1 MKRITVLG
9 AGSWGTAL
17 AVLLQKRGHE
27 VTLWGRV
34 EDGLE
39 DVVRER
45 VNPRF
50 LPEVTIPNA
59 ITVTADMDDAL
70 SRPEILVL
78 SVPSQALRSVLQQ
91 IKNRVR
97 SEVVIVNTAKGL
109 ETKSHL
115 RMSEV
120 VSEIWGP
127 DTLKRFAVLSG
138 PSHAEEVGLEIPTAV
153 VAASTHLPTA
163 QLVQDVFMSR
173 TFRVYTSQDVIGVE
187 MGGSLK
193 NIIAL
198 ATGISEGLGFGDNTK
213 AALLTR
219 GLVEIIRMGV
229 QIGAEAKTFAGL
241 SGIGDLVVT
250 CSSRHSRNGRAGV
263 LIGQGCTREQ
273 AVEQVGMVVE
283 GIMTTKAAYE
293 MSHELGVEMPITNT
307 VYGVLYANQPA
318 GPAVWKLMERDKKDE
333 ILPTDSSGSE
343 IKDSS
348 IKSQNVK
355 IPSGCRESKF

>member
-1 MKRITVLG
+1 MKKVTVLG

-17 AVLLQKRGHE
+17 AILLQKIGHD
-27 VTLWGRV
+27 VTMWGRT
-34 EDGLE
+34 EDGIL
-39 DVVRER
+39 DVARER

-50 LPEVTIPNA
+50 LPEVTIPEELR
-59 ITVTADMDDAL
+59 VTDDLDYAM

-78 SVPSQALRSVLQQ
+78 SVPSQALRSVLKQ
-91 IKNRVR
+91 IEQRIR
-97 SEVVIVNTAKGL
+97 HDVVIVNTAKGL
-109 ETKSHL
+109 EVGSHL

-120 VSEIWGP
+120 VYETLGP
-127 DTLKRFAVLSG
+127 DILKRFAVLSG
-138 PSHAEEVGLEIPTAV
+138 PSHAEEVGRGIPTAV
-153 VAASTHLPTA
+153 VAASSHLPTA
-163 QLVQDVFMSR
+163 ELVQDVFMSR
-173 TFRVYTSQDVIGVE
+173 RFRVYTSQDVTGVE

-229 QIGAEAKTFAGL
+229 QVGAEAKTFAGL

-263 LIGQGCTREQ
+263 LIGRGCTREQ
-273 AVEQVGMVVE
+273 AIEKVGMVVE

-293 MSHELGVEMPITNT
+293 MSQELGVEMPITNT
-307 VYGVLYANQPA
+307 VYEVLFKDQPA
-318 GPAVWKLMERDKKDE
+318 GPAVWKLMERDKKKE
-333 ILPTDSSGSE
+333 TLPS
-343 IKDSS
+343 
-348 IKSQNVK
+348 
-355 IPSGCRESKF
+355 

>member
-1 MKRITVLG
+1 MKKVTVLG

-17 AVLLQKRGHE
+17 AVLLQKRGHD
-27 VTLWGRV
+27 VALWGRI
-34 EDGLE
+34 EDGIE
-39 DVVRER
+39 DVARKR
-45 VNPRF
+45 VNFRY
-50 LPEVTIPNA
+50 LPEVNIPDE
-59 ITVTADMDDAL
+59 IRVTADLDYAL
-70 SRPEILVL
+70 KRPELLVL

-91 IKNRVR
+91 IENRIGN
-97 SEVVIVNTAKGL
+97 EVVIVNTAKGL

-120 VSEIWGP
+120 VGEIWGP
-127 DTLKRFAVLSG
+127 DILERFAVLSG
-138 PSHAEEVGLEIPTAV
+138 PSHAEEVGRGIPTAV
-153 VAASTHLPTA
+153 VAASSHLPTA
-163 QLVQDVFMSR
+163 KLVQDVFMSS
-173 TFRVYTSQDVIGVE
+173 TFRVYTSQDVTGVE

-229 QIGAEAKTFAGL
+229 QVGAEAKTFAGL

-273 AVEQVGMVVE
+273 AIERVGMVVE

-293 MSHELGVEMPITNT
+293 MSNALGVEMPITNT
-307 VYGVLYANQPA
+307 VYEVLYEDQPV
-318 GPAVWKLMERDKKDE
+318 GPAVWKLMERDKKNE
-333 ILPTDSSGSE
+333 TLP
-343 IKDSS
+343 
-348 IKSQNVK
+348 
-355 IPSGCRESKF
+355 

>member
-1 MKRITVLG
+1 MKRVTVLG

-17 AVLLQKRGHE
+17 AALLQKRGHE
-27 VTLWGRV
+27 VTLWGRI
-34 EDGLE
+34 EDGILE
-39 DVVRER
+39 VARQR
-45 VNPRF
+45 VNSRF
-50 LPEVTIPNA
+50 LPGVTIA
-59 ITVTADMDDAL
+59 DQIQVTPDLDYAL
-70 SRPEILVL
+70 HRPEILVL

-91 IKNRVR
+91 IENRVG
-97 SEVVIVNTAKGL
+97 SDVVIVNTAKGI
-109 ETKSHL
+109 ENGSHL

-120 VSEIWGP
+120 VCETWG
-127 DTLKRFAVLSG
+127 DGILKRYAVLSG
-138 PSHAEEVGLEIPTAV
+138 PSHAEEVGREIPTAV
-153 VAASTHLPTA
+153 VAASIHLPTA

-173 TFRVYTSQDVIGVE
+173 CFRVYTSQDVIGVE

-198 ATGISEGLGFGDNTK
+198 ATGISEGLCFGDNTK

-229 QIGAEAKTFAGL
+229 QVGAEARTFAGL
-241 SGIGDLVVT
+241 SGLGDLVVT
-250 CSSRHSRNGRAGV
+250 CNSRHSRNSRAGV

-273 AVEQVGMVVE
+273 AIESVGMVVE

-307 VYGVLYANQPA
+307 VYEVLFENQPP

-333 ILPTDSSGSE
+333 TLPS
-343 IKDSS
+343 
-348 IKSQNVK
+348 
-355 IPSGCRESKF
+355 